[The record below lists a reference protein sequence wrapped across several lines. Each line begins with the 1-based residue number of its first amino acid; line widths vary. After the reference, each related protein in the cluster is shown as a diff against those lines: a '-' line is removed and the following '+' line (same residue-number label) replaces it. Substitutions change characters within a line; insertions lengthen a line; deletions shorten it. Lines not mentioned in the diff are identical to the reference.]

1 MSGRA
6 PVSGRPRRGSVLPAV
21 SARRAALVLVGAVLL
36 LFLFWPLAETI
47 RGAFVDLNGRFTGAY
62 LWGVFQDPLLREG
75 FRNALTLTVC
85 ATALATAVGVGI
97 ALLLDRCD
105 FPGKGWLAVLVP
117 LPLMIPP
124 FVGAI
129 GIKQILGQAGVLNA
143 VLIALGVMNAADPM
157 DWLRAGRFPA
167 VVGLTALHLYPI
179 VYFNVAAALGN
190 VNVEMEEAAATFG
203 CRGWRQFRLI
213 TLPAILP
220 SVFAAVSIVLIW
232 GLTELGVP
240 LVCDYPRV
248 TSVQIFNGLKNL
260 GRNPFVY
267 ALVVVLLGTTVLL
280 YAITRAL
287 IGGSRGAAT
296 SKGTRRRQPRRLDR
310 VRGTLA
316 TLALSLVVAMAALP
330 NLAVVLLA
338 FARDWYGTV
347 LPVGVTL
354 DHFRAA
360 IGHDL
365 VIPSIGNSL
374 RYVTA
379 STALDLLLG
388 TAIAWLVVRTRSRW
402 ARVIDACAMLPL
414 AVPGLVM
421 AFGYLAITRDGRPL
435 SFLNPARDPT
445 MLLVIAYA
453 IRRLPFVVRSAT
465 AGLRQISV
473 TLEEAAASLGAGPLR
488 AFARVTLPLLAP
500 HLLAGGIFT
509 FALSML
515 EVSDSLILA
524 QRQVTYPVTKAI
536 YELLLLPG
544 DGRQLA
550 AALGFWSML
559 FLISALAF
567 AGSVTG
573 RKAKNMFRI

>member
-1 MSGRA
+1 
-6 PVSGRPRRGSVLPAV
+6 VLFG
-21 SARRAALVLVGAVLL
+21 LLLVGALL
-36 LFLFWPLAETI
+36 LVFLFWPLAETV
-47 RGAFVDLNGRFTGAY
+47 RGAFIDSNGRFTGAY

-75 FRNALTLTVC
+75 FRNALALTVC

-97 ALLLDRCD
+97 ALLLDRWD
-105 FPGKGWLAVLVP
+105 FPGKRWLAVLVP

-129 GIKQILGQAGVLNA
+129 AIKQILGQAGALNA
-143 VLIALGVMNAADPM
+143 VLIALGVMNAAAPM
-157 DWLRAGRFPA
+157 DWLRTGRFAA

-179 VYFNVAAALGN
+179 VYFNVAAALRN
-190 VNVEMEEAAATFG
+190 VNMEMEEAAATFG
-203 CRGWRQFRLI
+203 CRGWRRFRLI

-240 LVCDYPRV
+240 LACDYPRV
-248 TSVQIFNGLKNL
+248 TSVQIFNGLKDL
-260 GRNPFVY
+260 GRNPLVY
-267 ALVVVLLGTTVLL
+267 AMVVILLGITLLL

-287 IGGSRGAAT
+287 IGGSPGAAT
-296 SKGTRRRQPRRLDR
+296 SHGTRRRQPRRLDGI
-310 VRGTLA
+310 RGALA
-316 TLALSLVVAMAALP
+316 ALALALVVATAALP

-347 LPVGVTL
+347 LPEGVTL
-354 DHFRAA
+354 DHFRAT
-360 IGHDL
+360 IGHDV

-379 STALDLLLG
+379 STAVDLLLG

-402 ARVIDACAMLPL
+402 TRVIDACAMLPL
-414 AVPGLVM
+414 AIPGLVM
-421 AFGYLAITRDGRPL
+421 AFGYLAITRENRPL

-453 IRRLPFVVRSAT
+453 IRRLPFLVRSAT
-465 AGLRQISV
+465 AGLHQIST
-473 TLEEAAASLGAGPLR
+473 TLEEAASSLGAGPLR
-488 AFARVTLPLLAP
+488 TFARVTLPLLAP

-524 QRQVTYPVTKAI
+524 QRQASFPITKAI
-536 YELLLLPG
+536 YELLLLLG
-544 DGRQLA
+544 NGRQMA
-550 AALGFWSML
+550 AALAFWSML
-559 FLISALAF
+559 FLITALAF
-567 AGSVTG
+567 ARSVTG
-573 RKAKNMFRI
+573 RKAKNMFRM